1 MSIVILQKK
10 YFIQQIHLYTTSRIC
25 NSGDHVIFL
34 KFEGASITEDTVKL
48 LELFLYQDHE
58 YNPNLINEMARSSN
72 VHKSGEL
79 IAFKINASNLK
90 KNQNVYF
97 RTKLNDPD
105 VPDII
110 NIDQLIKNFIK
121 VSFAGMSK
129 VCYVLTN
136 TTA

>member
-48 LELFLYQDHE
+48 LELFLYQE
-58 YNPNLINEMARSSN
+58 ETPGTLNVNAPVVKSSH

-90 KNQNVYF
+90 NIEIVYF
-97 RTKLNDPD
+97 RSKLNDPD

-110 NIDQLIKNFIK
+110 NIDTSKNFIK
-121 VSFAGMSK
+121 VRFAYS
-129 VCYVLTN
+129 
-136 TTA
+136 